1 MSCNSFGLF
10 GGSGSFMDSICG
22 QKIGERKALGSET
35 MSDDELSVCFV
46 YVEGSEESGLDL

>member
-1 MSCNSFGLF
+1 
-10 GGSGSFMDSICG
+10 MDSICG